1 VRSFLFGGAGVGSA
15 WGDVAL
21 LVLRVAAG
29 IGLFTH
35 GRMKLPPPERFVG
48 MVGGLGFPLP
58 ELFAWCAALAESVGA
73 LLLAVGLLTR
83 PAGAAIAVTMS
94 VAFFGAHRNDA
105 FSVKELAMLYGVI
118 GLAFLLLGA
127 GRLSLDRLAGGASG
141 KRRR

>member
-1 VRSFLFGGAGVGSA
+1 MRGFLFGGPGVGSPL
-15 WGDVAL
+15 GDVAL
-21 LVLRVAAG
+21 LILRLAAG

-35 GRMKLPPPERFVG
+35 GRMKLPPPERFIS

-83 PAGAAIAVTMS
+83 PASAAIAVTMG

-105 FSVKELAMLYGVI
+105 FSVKELSMLYGVI

>member
-1 VRSFLFGGAGVGSA
+1 MRSFLFGGAGAGSA

-83 PAGAAIAVTMS
+83 PAGAAIAVTMG

-127 GRLSLDRLAGGASG
+127 GRLSLDRLAGGAPG